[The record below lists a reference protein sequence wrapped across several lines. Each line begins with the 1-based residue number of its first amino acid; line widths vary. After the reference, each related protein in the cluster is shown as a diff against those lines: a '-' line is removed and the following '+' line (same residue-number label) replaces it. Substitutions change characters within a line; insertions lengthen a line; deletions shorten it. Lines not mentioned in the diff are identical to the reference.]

1 MFGADVAMI
10 ETLSLFGGV
19 CKNALTFVR
28 KRQVDRCR
36 NFLTNRRSTF
46 DFLANA
52 LNRRMISQET
62 VGQILILADQT
73 QQQRSEERRVG
84 KECRC
89 GWATDHERKK

>member
-1 MFGADVAMI
+1 MFGADVPMI
-10 ETLSLFGGV
+10 ETLSFFGGV

-73 QQQRSEERRVG
+73 QQQVLSLNRGAAELAGFVAR
-84 KECRC
+84 
-89 GWATDHERKK
+89 DRKSVV